1 VDSAEIAVG
10 RLHLRPFQP
19 SDVESV
25 YRACQDPEIQ
35 RWTSVPS
42 PYRREHAV
50 YYVSRMVPA
59 AWANGSGAAFA
70 VLDSISADLLAA
82 VGLGRFDPATESA
95 TLGYWCAPWAR
106 GHGVTTEAA
115 AAVCRWGFGALDLG
129 LIEWAAEVGNLASRR
144 VAEKVGFTVE
154 GTLRLRL
161 VHQGRRVDA
170 WVGSLLPDEVVG

>member
-1 VDSAEIAVG
+1 VDAAEITAG

-19 SDVESV
+19 SDVDGV

-42 PYRREHAV
+42 PYRHEHAV
-50 YYVSRMVPA
+50 DYVTRMVPA
-59 AWANGSGAAFA
+59 AWANSSGAAFA
-70 VLDSISADLLAA
+70 VLDSTSADLLAA
-82 VGLGRFDPATESA
+82 VGLSGFDPATESA
-95 TLGYWCAPWAR
+95 ALGYWCAPWAR
-106 GHGVTTEAA
+106 GQGVTTEAA
-115 AAVCRWGFGALDLG
+115 AAVCRWGFGVLDLG
-129 LIEWAAEVGNLASRR
+129 LIEWLAEVGNLASRR

-170 WVGSLLPDEVVG
+170 WVGSLLPGEVVG